1 MMTKTTAILAS
12 YTVTAADEEGGGSY
26 NPFDGVTPDI
36 TVFGVKF
43 ENTITL
49 ILGGLWAACLIAGAI
64 GMLLGGGKWALAT
77 KVTHSVEGAL
87 EGSEGFKKA
96 AIATGVIAL
105 IGVIFG
111 AIMFITSGGGGE

>member
-12 YTVTAADEEGGGSY
+12 YTVTAADDEGGF

-49 ILGGLWAACLIAGAI
+49 ILGGLWALCLVGGAI

-105 IGVIFG
+105 IGMIFG